1 MLKRKHS
8 RLSLLSL
15 LLSVAMLLSCLTIVM
30 IPASAE
36 GAIYDDDAAAVA
48 AGYYFRLN
56 GKYYKNLVDAHLDVA
71 DGDTIYMLADYTNN
85 NNSTHETVGKG
96 VAKTKTYT
104 INGGGHTYSSTVT
117 HGLHF
122 YRANVTIDNMNYVA
136 QTGNGDVSGMR
147 VECTATLTLKNCT
160 FEKVGSCANDWNTP
174 VIVYG
179 TLILDENAILKNNG
193 ENAGTASH
201 GVYLEGKDESEVQ
214 KAGEIIPKLILKSNA
229 TIEAKQNVIHEST
242 KSEIQVLS
250 SDVTLTGTKG
260 RQGASGTTVT
270 MAGPTAE
277 DLEDVTLTEKWK
289 NLYDLLGQKWGNED
303 VAQIGETKYP
313 TLAAAFKEITDGCT
327 LQLLSNVI
335 MDGKITFAPDT
346 AINFTFD
353 GAGFTVSGGNYTLL
367 SLGENV
373 TCTMKNITFHN
384 GNGGGTGTL
393 DLVGADVT
401 LDSGAK
407 VTNSGTDRVN
417 LGNSEYVGVSIT
429 KNGGK
434 LTVKA
439 GATIDVCGTAIKS
452 DGFTS
457 ETIIDGGTVKTNNR
471 GYVTNKSTAT
481 LVIKSGL
488 FETTRPTDT
497 LILTYEASGA
507 TVTIIG
513 GTLKTSGINI
523 FSGPA
528 KTDITGG
535 TFAVGSKS
543 YTANCLEE
551 YSLSLNDDIGIN
563 FYAAISDS
571 AAKLTATL
579 PNGTE
584 VVLSL
589 SDATVDT
596 KALFGLP
603 NLNVYRFTVNVSAA
617 DMTAEIPVTL
627 EAAGN
632 PDGRTVS
639 VVGYASELM
648 AGDCT
653 DSVRELVTAMLH
665 YGAAAQT
672 YFGKDTNHL
681 ANAELTA
688 PDFTDITV
696 ADTYAPSVTGSADG
710 LSYYGTSL
718 LLKGKTVI
726 RHYFRLADGKNI
738 ADYSFKLGEKTL
750 LAKQYQETNLWY
762 VEITGIKSSELSNVY
777 TVTVG
782 DMTVA
787 YSAMSY
793 AYTVLSAEER
803 DERLVPMVQA
813 LVNYA
818 NAAKA
823 HFTTNN

>member
-136 QTGNGDVSGMR
+136 QTGNVSGMR
-147 VECTATLTLKNCT
+147 VECTATITLKNCT
-160 FEKVGSCANDWNTP
+160 FEKVGSSANDWNTP

-193 ENAGTASH
+193 ENAGNRSH
-201 GVYLEGKDESEVQ
+201 GVFLEGKDESEAQ
-214 KAGEIIPKLILKSNA
+214 KPGEIIPKLILKSNA
-229 TIEAKQNVIHEST
+229 KIEAKQNVIHETT
-242 KSEIQVLS
+242 KSEIQIQSPEVNLIGA
-250 SDVTLTGTKG
+250 VT
-260 RQGASGTTVT
+260 RRIVADTTVI
-270 MAGPTAE
+270 MSGPTAE
-277 DLEDVTLTEKWK
+277 ELEDATATEKWK
-289 NLYDLLGQKWGNED
+289 TLYMQMGQEWGTVD
-303 VAQIGETKYP
+303 VAQIGETKYS
-313 TLAAAFKEITDGCT
+313 TLTAAFRAATDGCT
-327 LQLLSNVI
+327 IQLLTNLALDGTVI
-335 MDGKITFAPDT
+335 FAPDT
-346 AINFTFD
+346 AVNFTLD
-353 GAGFTVSGGNYTLL
+353 GAGFTLSGGNFTLL
-367 SLGENV
+367 SFGENV
-373 TCTMKNITFHN
+373 TCTMKNITFQN

-393 DLVGADVT
+393 DLAGADIT
-401 LDSGAK
+401 LDNGT
-407 VTNSGTDRVN
+407 VIRNSGGTATN
-417 LGNSEYVGVSIT
+417 NSNYVGVSVS
-429 KNGGK
+429 KNGAK
-434 LTVKA
+434 LRINQNA
-439 GATIDVCGTAIKS
+439 LIDVVGTALKS
-452 DGFTS
+452 DGFS
-457 ETIIDGGTVKTNNR
+457 SDITINGGTVKTAYR
-471 GYVTNKSTAT
+471 GYVTNGANVSLTVNGGSFTTTCTSGQYLIYCWGSTGSINFNGGTISTNGANLFNAGSGNIT
-481 LVIKSGL
+481 PVIK
-488 FETTRPTDT
+488 
-497 LILTYEASGA
+497 
-507 TVTIIG
+507 
-513 GTLKTSGINI
+513 
-523 FSGPA
+523 
-528 KTDITGG
+528 GG
-535 TFAVGSKS
+535 TFAVGTKT
-543 YTANCLEE
+543 YAANCLEE
-551 YSLSLNDDIGIN
+551 YSLSLNDDNGIN

-632 PDGRTVS
+632 PDSRTVS
-639 VVGYASELM
+639 VVGYASELL

-738 ADYSFKLGEKTL
+738 TDYSFKLGEKTL
-750 LAKQYQETNLWY
+750 LAKQYQKTNLWY

-803 DERLVPMVQA
+803 DEKLVPMVQA